1 MKLKILRTIVFYL
14 GVLIFSYSVYLKNG
28 FSEGF
33 GFFGAML
40 IASVIYLGMEYNG
53 FDKIN

>member
-1 MKLKILRTIVFYL
+1 MKIKILRTIVFYL
-14 GVLIFSYSVYLKNG
+14 GVLILSYSVYLESG

-40 IASVIYLGMEYNG
+40 MASVIYIGMEYGRFEN
-53 FDKIN
+53 

>member
-14 GVLIFSYSVYLKNG
+14 GVLIFSYSVYLKSG

-40 IASVIYLGMEYNG
+40 IVSVIYLGMEYSG

>member
-1 MKLKILRTIVFYL
+1 MKIKILRTIVFYL

-40 IASVIYLGMEYNG
+40 IVSVIYLWMEYSG
-53 FDKIN
+53 FEK

>member
-1 MKLKILRTIVFYL
+1 MKIKILRTILFYL
-14 GVLIFSYSVYLKNG
+14 GIIIFSYSIYLKTS

-40 IASVIYLGMEYNG
+40 MASVIYLWIEYDS
-53 FDKIN
+53 FKK

>member
-1 MKLKILRTIVFYL
+1 MKLKILKTILFYL
-14 GVLIFSYSVYLKNG
+14 GISIFSYSIYLKHG

-33 GFFGAML
+33 GTFGIML
-40 IASVIYLGMEYNG
+40 AASVIYLWMEYSG

>member
-14 GVLIFSYSVYLKNG
+14 GVLIFSYSVYLENG

-33 GFFGAML
+33 GYFGAML
-40 IASVIYLGMEYNG
+40 IVSVIYLWMEYSG
-53 FDKIN
+53 FEK

>member
-1 MKLKILRTIVFYL
+1 MKIKILRTIVFYL
-14 GVLIFSYSVYLKNG
+14 GVLIFSYSVYLESG

-40 IASVIYLGMEYNG
+40 MASVIYLGIEYG
-53 FDKIN
+53 SFDKIN

>member
-1 MKLKILRTIVFYL
+1 MKIKIIRTIVFYL
-14 GVLIFSYSVYLKNG
+14 GVLIFSYSVCLKCC

-40 IASVIYLGMEYNG
+40 MASVIYLWMEYGRFEN
-53 FDKIN
+53 

>member
-14 GVLIFSYSVYLKNG
+14 GVLILSYSVYLESG

-40 IASVIYLGMEYNG
+40 MASVIYLGIEYG
-53 FDKIN
+53 SFDKIN

>member
-1 MKLKILRTIVFYL
+1 MKIKILRTIVFYL
-14 GVLIFSYSVYLKNG
+14 GVLILSYSVYLESG

-40 IASVIYLGMEYNG
+40 MASVIYLGIEYSRFEN
-53 FDKIN
+53 

>member
-1 MKLKILRTIVFYL
+1 MKIKILRTIVLYL
-14 GVLIFSYSVYLKNG
+14 GILILSYSVYLKCG

-40 IASVIYLGMEYNG
+40 MASVIYLWIEYND
-53 FDKIN
+53 FYK

>member
-1 MKLKILRTIVFYL
+1 MKIKILRTIVFYL

-28 FSEGF
+28 FSDGF
-33 GFFGAML
+33 AFFGAML
-40 IASVIYLGMEYNG
+40 MASVIYIWMEYSE

>member
-33 GFFGAML
+33 GFFGARVYIL
-40 IASVIYLGMEYNG
+40 AH
-53 FDKIN
+53 

>member
-1 MKLKILRTIVFYL
+1 MKFKILRTILFYL
-14 GVLIFSYSVYLKNG
+14 GITILSYSVYLKNN

-40 IASVIYLGMEYNG
+40 LASVVYLWIEYDN
-53 FDKIN
+53 FEK